1 MELTD
6 LTNIGPV
13 LAGDLYAAGIET
25 VEQLR
30 ALGAEAAFLRIRQSG
45 KPDACLHELETI
57 AGAVAGVGKSQLS
70 SERKEQLRR
79 WLRSL
84 E

>member
-6 LTNIGPV
+6 LPNIGPV
-13 LAGDLYAAGIET
+13 LAGDLRAAGIET

-30 ALGAEAAFLRIRQSG
+30 AVGAEAAFLRIRQSG
-45 KPDACLHELETI
+45 KSDACLHELEAI